1 MSTTTRTPGIAADLP
16 VPDRTTRIGR
26 PTAEMEGKLNRTA
39 GIMAAVFAI
48 AAALAYWRGHS
59 IWACILGGL
68 AVVLFISIF
77 SKKTDVGQCPYCMEN
92 FTATPMLV
100 ESGLSRCEKC
110 GEYSQIANNIVKPM
124 DPATYSESPKFESAL
139 FKEGSMPN
147 ACAACGAPATR
158 LDTVF
163 SSTMNKTLA
172 AAGAARLMTGT
183 PGLAIFSSKQA
194 SISIPYCDQHRN
206 AVTIGFDWR
215 KKPILTWSS
224 LRMMRRY
231 LAVNHGKEKY

>member
-1 MSTTTRTPGIAADLP
+1 LSTTTRTPGIAADLP

-26 PTAEMEGKLNRTA
+26 PTAEMEAKLNRTA
-39 GIMAAVFAI
+39 GIMAVVFAI

-77 SKKTDVGQCPYCMEN
+77 SKKTDVGQCPYCMGN

-100 ESGLSRCEKC
+100 KSGLSRCEKC
-110 GEYSQIANNIVKPM
+110 GEYSQIANNVVKPM

-158 LDTVF
+158 LDTVT

-172 AAGAARLMTGT
+172 AAVLVG
-183 PGLAIFSSKQA
+183 SKRFA
-194 SISIPYCDQHRN
+194 PSPWGPRPSMKADISTLH
-206 AVTIGFDWR
+206 
-215 KKPILTWSS
+215 KPDILTLRRHPEFRS
-224 LRMMRRY
+224 LTC
-231 LAVNHGKEKY
+231 L

>member
-26 PTAEMEGKLNRTA
+26 PTAEMEAKSNLTL
-39 GIMAAVFAI
+39 GIMAAVFA
-48 AAALAYWRGHS
+48 AAGAVAYWRGHS
-59 IWACILGGL
+59 IGACILGGL
-68 AVVLFISIF
+68 GVVLFISIF
-77 SKKTDVGQCPYCMEN
+77 TKKTDVGQCPYCMAN
-92 FTATPMLV
+92 FTATPTIV
-100 ESGLSRCEKC
+100 KSGLSRCEKC
-110 GEYSQIANNIVKPM
+110 GEYSQVANTIVKPM
-124 DPATYSESPKFESAL
+124 NPAAYSESPKFESAL

-147 ACAACGAPATR
+147 ACAACAAPATR
-158 LDTVF
+158 LDTVT

-172 AAGAARLMTGT
+172 VAGAARLMTGT
-183 PGLAIFSSKQA
+183 PGVAIFSSKEA

-231 LAVNHGKEKY
+231 LAVNRGKEKY